1 MGLDIRRILNQFKDV
16 MLIKSFFFFVEQI
29 WEPIFVFD
37 INETMSH
44 AMQGYPRQMGHSGE
58 F

>member
-37 INETMSH
+37 TYRCIVIDKLVINL
-44 AMQGYPRQMGHSGE
+44 
-58 F
+58 